1 MSLIQK
7 LMKKPWETPG
17 LAGHDGSDIMQLPDK
32 KVGLWFFIIVMA
44 SVFGLFTVAYN
55 MRIEFSTDWVAIPKP
70 KLLWLNTALL
80 ILASIAFERAKIAA
94 HNKHVRD
101 IKVALVAGG
110 MLTFGFLIGQ
120 LLAWQQL
127 LDEGYVLSGNPA
139 NAFFYM
145 LTGLHGLH
153 LIGGLWV
160 WSRTTLRVWRGYEV
174 TLSVELCTTYWHAL
188 LLIWIVLYGL
198 LLST

>member
-1 MSLIQK
+1 MS
-7 LMKKPWETPG
+7 KPWETPG
-17 LAGHDGSDIMQLPDK
+17 YSDIHDNDVIQLPDK
-32 KVGLWFFIIVMA
+32 KIGLWVFIIVMA

-55 MRIEFSTDWVAIPKP
+55 MRIELATDWVSMPKP
-70 KLLWLNTALL
+70 KLLWLNTAIL
-80 ILASIAFERAKIAA
+80 ILASIAFERAKSAA
-94 HNKHVRD
+94 HRKKARE
-101 IKVALVAGG
+101 IKTSLAAGG
-110 MLTFGFLIGQ
+110 MLTIGFLIGQ
-120 LLAWQQL
+120 YAAWLQL
-127 LDEGYVLSGNPA
+127 LDSGYMLNGNAA
-139 NAFFYM
+139 NAFFYL

-160 WSRTTLRVWRGYEV
+160 WSRTMLRVLRGFEV